1 MKYSSLFTGLLISSV
16 LFLSGCR
23 KHSEDLLTGTW
34 EIINVVDINATHTME
49 WVFENGQ
56 VTIFERSVENT
67 GNITEV
73 DSGFYVMESTPVKS
87 TLTLFNLSNEL
98 WNDNWNVNQ
107 LDESYLILHL
117 DFSQGVLFK
126 EFVKIR

>member
-1 MKYSSLFTGLLISSV
+1 MRYSSLFIGLLVSVV
-16 LFLSGCR
+16 LFLPGCR
-23 KHSEDLLTGTW
+23 KHSEDLLDGTW
-34 EIINVVDINATHTME
+34 EMINVADINPTHTVE

-67 GNITEV
+67 GIITEL
-73 DSGFYVMESTPVKS
+73 DAGFYVLESTPVKS
-87 TLTLFNLSNEL
+87 TLTLFSLSNEL

-117 DFSQGVLFK
+117 DFPQGVLFK
-126 EFVKIR
+126 EFIKIR

>member
-1 MKYSSLFTGLLISSV
+1 MRYSSLFIGLLVSLV
-16 LFLSGCR
+16 LFLPGCK

-34 EIINVVDINATHTME
+34 EMVNVADINATHTME

-56 VTIFERSVENT
+56 VTIFEKSVET
-67 GNITEV
+67 GNITEA

-117 DFSQGVLFK
+117 DFPQGVLFK